1 MGLTDQL
8 NLLWNPIS
16 DIGLVAYA
24 TSSGHLYNL
33 LEGDKSI
40 PFVDDIEFAEIVK
53 VMHTRQ
59 VNSLKKHLLAQIKM
73 QID

>member
-1 MGLTDQL
+1 M
-8 NLLWNPIS
+8 
-16 DIGLVAYA
+16 
-24 TSSGHLYNL
+24 YNL

-59 VNSLKKHLLAQIKM
+59 VNSLKKHLLAQIKK

>member
-16 DIGLVAYA
+16 HIGLVAYA
-24 TSSGHLYNL
+24 TSSGHSYNL
-33 LEGDKSI
+33 LEGNKSV

-53 VMHTRQ
+53 VIHTRQ
-59 VNSLKKHLLAQIKM
+59 VNFLKKHLRAQVKI